1 MPLPPRQPYA
11 FASSN
16 PSAASSSQHQLYNR
30 NQQPQRQPPNAPRR
44 GYTAAPG
51 AASAVSLLPHSQRD
65 AGSDSVVRISNRST
79 RFSSSGSHCSLFSAA
94 LESFQCPSPR
104 SGTHNLRQ
112 GEKHA
117 RNRHSSL
124 AHSLP
129 GSRAPL
135 DAQDRTTIPVAMC
148 GIPSASSISRK
159 YTTSLSVNLLMA
171 GMPRSTATGSTA
183 RGSASNKRPP
193 PCDPRGNISV
203 TLLLTRPKCGAYGFV
218 TIAGGSVPVASTC
231 CWETHG
237 AEPLGPAWSS
247 SGGFLPTTA
256 IQILTFP
263 SVLALARSFV
273 MGCGHIAQPPR
284 GG

>member
-30 NQQPQRQPPNAPRR
+30 NQQQQRQDPNAPRR

-79 RFSSSGSHCSLFSAA
+79 RSSSSSGSHCSLFSAA
-94 LESFQCPSPR
+94 LESLQCPSPR
-104 SGTHNLRQ
+104 SGPHNIRQ
-112 GEKHA
+112 GKKHA
-117 RNRHSSL
+117 INRHSSL

-148 GIPSASSISRK
+148 GIPGASSISRK
-159 YTTSLSVNLLMA
+159 CTTSLFVDLLMA

-183 RGSASNKRPP
+183 TGSASNKRFPH
-193 PCDPRGNISV
+193 V
-203 TLLLTRPKCGAYGFV
+203 TPEETL
-218 TIAGGSVPVASTC
+218 ASY
-231 CWETHG
+231 
-237 AEPLGPAWSS
+237 SS
-247 SGGFLPTTA
+247 
-256 IQILTFP
+256 
-263 SVLALARSFV
+263 
-273 MGCGHIAQPPR
+273 
-284 GG
+284 